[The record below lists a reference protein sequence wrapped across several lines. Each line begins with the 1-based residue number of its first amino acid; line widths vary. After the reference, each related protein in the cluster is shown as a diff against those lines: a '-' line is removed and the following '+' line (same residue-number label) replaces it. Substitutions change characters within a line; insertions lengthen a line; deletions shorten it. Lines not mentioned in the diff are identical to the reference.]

1 MERHEAFSV
10 IQNAILEVSPFAAEQ
25 LGSLNIEKQDTS
37 FIELGI
43 NSIDYAEIASIVM
56 GHLDIDH
63 SLDIFTNTNRISEVV
78 DIFCK
83 LMADKMSIH
92 WSRK

>member
-25 LGSLNIEKQDTS
+25 LGGRDIEKQDAS

-56 GHLDIDH
+56 GHLDIDQ
-63 SLDIFTNTNRISEVV
+63 SLDIFTSTNRISEVV

-83 LMADKMSIH
+83 LMADKFGIQ
-92 WSRK
+92 